1 MMQLLSICICRRKG
15 GFFMSIYIG
24 AINYKNQFY
33 YDLGYFW
40 NKCYRNLSKSLNNS
54 VIIIKLRDF

>member
-1 MMQLLSICICRRKG
+1 MQLLSVCFCRRKG
-15 GFFMSIYIG
+15 GFFMSKYIG
-24 AINYKNQFY
+24 ATDYKIHFY
-33 YDLGYFW
+33 YYLGYIW